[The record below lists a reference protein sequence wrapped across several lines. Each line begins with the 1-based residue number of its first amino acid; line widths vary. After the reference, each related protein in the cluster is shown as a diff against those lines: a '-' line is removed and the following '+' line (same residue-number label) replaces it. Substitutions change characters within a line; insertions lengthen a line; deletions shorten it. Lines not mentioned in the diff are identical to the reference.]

1 MKFRKTLA
9 VPAIALLMSTAALAQ
24 TAPDP
29 VVEGIVSDLSGSGYS
44 GIEIRRSATQ
54 YRAEATGAAGK
65 LERTYSIDGTVMK
78 EELKAGGKEI
88 ERTFD
93 AQGNVVKE
101 EIDDYD
107 DESLEDEDEDEN
119 EAEDDDS
126 KDDDSKDDDSDSD
139 SDDDEGDDS

>member
-24 TAPDP
+24 TTPDP

-65 LERTYSIDGTVMK
+65 LERTYSIDGTLMK

>member
-24 TAPDP
+24 TTPDP

-44 GIEIRRSATQ
+44 GIEIRRSATR

-65 LERTYSIDGTVMK
+65 LERTYSIDGTLMK

-107 DESLEDEDEDEN
+107 DESLEDEDEGEDEN

-126 KDDDSKDDDSDSD
+126 NDDDSDSD

>member
-24 TAPDP
+24 TTPDP

-65 LERTYSIDGTVMK
+65 LERTYSIDGTLMK

-93 AQGNVVKE
+93 AQVNVVKE

-126 KDDDSKDDDSDSD
+126 KDDDSNDDDSDSD

>member
-65 LERTYSIDGTVMK
+65 LERTYSIDGTLMK

>member
-44 GIEIRRSATQ
+44 GIEIRRSATR

-65 LERTYSIDGTVMK
+65 LERTYSIDGTLMK

-126 KDDDSKDDDSDSD
+126 KDDDSNDDDSDSD